1 MLLVTIS
8 KEAMDDL
15 QRYKRDKEANSQL
28 YQTLTPSG
36 LRHVPSSKIRV
47 GDMVI
52 LQKDQ
57 RVSHVG

>member
-1 MLLVTIS
+1 
-8 KEAMDDL
+8 MDDF

-57 RVSHVG
+57 RVSQVK